1 MATSLIT
8 FRPEMSIFEAI
19 RILLNKQISGGPVID
34 GEGRVIGVLSE
45 HDCLRI
51 LSSDEFYAG
60 QQEEAGLVRDF
71 MTEAG
76 RTITPEM
83 GVYAIAH
90 YFLTTPIRRLPVVDH
105 GKLVGQVS
113 RRDVLRA
120 IDDLAKKRAPQQKH
134 YPDYREPAGMARR

>member
-8 FRPEMSIFEAI
+8 FRPEISIFEAI
-19 RILLNKQISGGPVID
+19 RILLHKQISGGPVID